1 MHICVAWCTHTCS
14 HHHTSK
20 PSRLH
25 TITPSDLQVF
35 TCAIEAFS
43 SKQHDF
49 IFPCKAAA
57 ELVTR
62 SQKWEGS
69 APSTI
74 GRRAPLTCLLTYL
87 LISVGFLLHSPASSE
102 GHADHTLTAS
112 WATDVGVGLLPMRDA
127 GGPPS
132 HYLHI
137 YKTSRLHTF
146 TSMRDAGGPALA
158 ALVGGRP
165 RRLWVNV

>member
-1 MHICVAWCTHTCS
+1 MD
-14 HHHTSK
+14 TSYLPYLTL
-20 PSRLH
+20 PSSGGARHKLG
-25 TITPSDLQVF
+25 P
-35 TCAIEAFS
+35 
-43 SKQHDF
+43 K
-49 IFPCKAAA
+49 
-57 ELVTR
+57 
-62 SQKWEGS
+62 KWEGS

-74 GRRAPLTCLLTYL
+74 GRHTPLPAFLRFPSFLIPYL
-87 LISVGFLLHSPASSE
+87 LISVGLLLHSPASSE
-102 GHADHTLTAS
+102 GHAGHTLTAS
-112 WATDVGVGLLPMRDA
+112 WAADVGVGLLPMRDA